1 MRLMDNYQPTIKA
14 CWYCFLG
21 IVITMLL
28 SFLFTGCKTV
38 SNSESYVEKQHTERI
53 INKIDSLF
61 NKSLVVQQDSSWRE
75 TIIKELQSI
84 KEKTDTS
91 HTFVVD
97 SAGKVIKETLI
108 INNTKEVSSER
119 DRQEIIG
126 LRHSLEKLDSTV
138 SVQNEQI
145 SKMDSLLRQR
155 DKTNTVVYE
164 IPLWKKALMWAGG
177 IESLLIIAVLAGR
190 IVIGKR
196 A

>member
-1 MRLMDNYQPTIKA
+1 MDDYQPTIKA

-21 IVITMLL
+21 IVIAMLL
-28 SFLFTGCKTV
+28 SFLFTGCKTI
-38 SNSESYVEKQHTERI
+38 SNSESYVERQRTESI
-53 INKIDSLF
+53 INKMDSLF

-145 SKMDSLLRQR
+145 SKMDSLLQQS
-155 DKTNTVVYE
+155 DKTKTVVYE
-164 IPLWKKALMWAGG
+164 IPWWKKALMWAGG
-177 IESLLIIAVLAGR
+177 IESLLIIVVLTGC